1 MELFFSKVMPGGGRA
16 EVKGATR
23 AARHVGR
30 LRLALEVVVHQVES
44 HLALLFRMGPLVIC
58 THHEH
63 ASGKEQ
69 PASDA
74 RQTMLFP
81 TDLAVPSRKILNA
94 TVRLP

>member
-1 MELFFSKVMPGGGRA
+1 MESFSQVMPGGGRA

-30 LRLALEVVVHQVES
+30 LRLALEVVVHQVEA
-44 HLALLFRMGPLVIC
+44 HLALLFRMWPLVIC

-74 RQTMLFP
+74 RQAMLFP
-81 TDLAVPSRKILNA
+81 TDLAVPSWKIVNA
-94 TVRLP
+94 TSRLP

>member
-1 MELFFSKVMPGGGRA
+1 MAGGGRT
-16 EVKGATR
+16 EVPGATR

-44 HLALLFRMGPLVIC
+44 HLALLFRMWPLVIW

-69 PASDA
+69 AASDA
-74 RQTMLFP
+74 KQAMLFP
-81 TDLAVPSRKILNA
+81 TDLAVPSWKNLNA